1 MNDQEKNEAI
11 ARKLG
16 WREVPPGPD
25 TSTGYW
31 VREALRDEKDRVIRP
46 KEFPFHPDYLNDIR
60 AAWEVVEKCPMALIP
75 FSNGHWYATTQRM
88 PAEES
93 ECFEIWAPTNCA
105 TKGDCLCEK
114 CVVEDTAPRAIAE
127 AFLKLP

>member
-11 ARKLG
+11 AKRLG
-16 WREVPPGPD
+16 WE
-25 TSTGYW
+25 
-31 VREALRDEKDRVIRP
+31 RP
-46 KEFPFHPDYLNDIR
+46 TKCTADCGCDNPPDYLNDIR

-114 CVVEDTAPRAIAE
+114 CVVEDTAPRAICE